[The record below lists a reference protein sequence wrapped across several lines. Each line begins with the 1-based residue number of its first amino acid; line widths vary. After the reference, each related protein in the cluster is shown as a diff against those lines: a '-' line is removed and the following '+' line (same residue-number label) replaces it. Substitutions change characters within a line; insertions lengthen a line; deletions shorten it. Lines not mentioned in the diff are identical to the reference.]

1 MIANVGQKQ
10 NFHDLV
16 TRICKFSCSKYNK
29 SLLREAILYES
40 SEKENVETS
49 LSCSIMQCV

>member
-1 MIANVGQKQ
+1 MIAKVGQKQ

-16 TRICKFSCSKYNK
+16 TRNYKFPCSKYKK

-40 SEKENVETS
+40 SEERE
-49 LSCSIMQCV
+49 C